1 MTASIGEKTRRLGAV
16 PDAGSLDP
24 AERMGVDELR
34 ALQLERLQET
44 LRHAYDNVPHYRAA
58 FDAAG
63 VHPDDC
69 RELAD
74 LAKFPTTAK
83 GDLRDNYPFGMFAVP
98 QDRVRRIHASSGTTG
113 RPTVV
118 GYTERDIDT
127 WATVMAR
134 SIRAA
139 GGRPGD
145 RLHNAYGYGLF
156 TGGLG
161 AHYGAEKLGCTV
173 IPISGGMTPRQV
185 QLIQD
190 FAPRVIMVT
199 PSYMLT
205 ILDEFEKQGID
216 PRSTSLEIGIFGAEP
231 WTEQMRQEMEERL
244 DIEAIDIYGLSE
256 VIGPGVA
263 QECVETKDGLH
274 VWEDHFYP
282 EIIDPFTGEVLPEGE
297 KGELVFTSLTKEA
310 MPVIR
315 YRTRDLTRLLPGTAR
330 PGMRR
335 MEKVT
340 GRTDDMII
348 LRGVNVFPTQIEE
361 VVLQTAGLSPHFTL
375 VLTTRGRM
383 DHLTVRVEARADC
396 PADRREAAAREVA
409 KAVKDTVGVSVDV
422 EVVDPETLARSV
434 GKLKRLYDERE
445 RTGA

>member
-1 MTASIGEKTRRLGAV
+1 MTATTSETSRRLGSA
-16 PDAGSLDP
+16 PDPGLLDP

-34 ALQLERLQET
+34 ALQLERLRWT
-44 LRHAYDNVPHYRAA
+44 LRHAYENVPHYRRA
-58 FDAAG
+58 FDEAG

-74 LAKFPTTAK
+74 LARFPTTSKA
-83 GDLRDNYPFGMFAVP
+83 DLRENYPFGMFAVP
-98 QDRVRRIHASSGTTG
+98 QEQVRRVHASSGTTG

-118 GYTERDIDT
+118 GYTEADIDT

-145 RLHNAYGYGLF
+145 KLHNAYGYGLF

-173 IPISGGMTPRQV
+173 IPVSGGMTPRQV
-185 QLIQD
+185 QLIRD
-190 FAPRVIMVT
+190 FEPRVIMVT

-205 ILDEFEKQGID
+205 VIDEFEKQGVD
-216 PRSTSLEIGIFGAEP
+216 PRESSLEIGIFGAEP
-231 WTEQMRQEMEERL
+231 WTEQMRREMEERAG
-244 DIEAIDIYGLSE
+244 IHAVDIYGLSE
-256 VIGPGVA
+256 VMGPGVA

-282 EIIDPFTGEVLPEGE
+282 EVIDPLTGEVLPEGE
-297 KGELVFTSLTKEA
+297 QGELVFTSLTKQA

-335 MEKVT
+335 MEKIT

-348 LRGVNVFPTQIEE
+348 LRGVNLFPTQIEE
-361 VVLQTAGLSPHFTL
+361 IVLRTPGLSPHFALEL
-375 VLTTRGRM
+375 VTRGRM
-383 DHLTVRVEARADC
+383 DHLICRIEARPDC
-396 PADRREAAAREVA
+396 PPERREAAGAEVA
-409 KAVKDTVGVSVDV
+409 QGVKDVVGCSIEVL
-422 EVVDPETLARSV
+422 VVDPETLARSV
-434 GKLKRLYDERE
+434 GKLKRLYDNRE